1 MNEEKVRYMCLVGNK
16 SDLPRVVS
24 AQLGMELALKYKIDF
39 VQVSAKNI

>member
-24 AQLGMELALKYKIDF
+24 A
-39 VQVSAKNI
+39 